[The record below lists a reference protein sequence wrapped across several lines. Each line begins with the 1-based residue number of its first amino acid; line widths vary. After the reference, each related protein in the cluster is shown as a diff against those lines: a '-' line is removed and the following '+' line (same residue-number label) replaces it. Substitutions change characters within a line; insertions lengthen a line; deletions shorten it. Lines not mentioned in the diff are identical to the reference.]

1 MGGLGLELS
10 PHLQRRLQSLAVVV
24 VIGGF
29 FVFGPACLAITI
41 YLLTTR
47 FWWFSVGYLLWYTID
62 QHREVVGGLRHN
74 LLGKWIRSLA
84 LWEYMR
90 DYFPITLVKSYDL
103 DPGRN
108 YILGYHPHGVMTVG
122 ACAAF
127 TTNALDFKAHFP
139 GISSAFLAL
148 KCWFFIPFLREVL
161 LILGMRS
168 ASSTNFSNILD
179 NPEKRGRCVVLAIG
193 ATEEAV
199 HQSPGRH
206 SILLSSRF
214 GFVKKAILHGADL
227 IPAYGFGEGDLFLR
241 PLAAEASFGRWIQ
254 DGFRILIA
262 SAAAAVAANKKMPT
276 TTTTKNGRK
285 MFDFALSLMP
295 ERKPIRIVVGRPLEV
310 VRNSAPGAEEV
321 LELHR
326 RYCDALKDLFEQHK
340 IAAGLPKDA
349 HLEIL

>member
-1 MGGLGLELS
+1 MGLGLEL
-10 PHLQRRLQSLAVVV
+10 PLHLQRRLQSLSVVI

-47 FWWFSVGYLLWYTID
+47 YWWFSVGYLAWYMID
-62 QHREVVGGLRHN
+62 QHREVAGGTRHS
-74 LLGKWIRSLA
+74 LFGKWIRNLP
-84 LWEYMR
+84 LWEYTR
-90 DYFPITLVKSYDL
+90 DYFPITLVKTCEL
-103 DPGRN
+103 DSKRN

-127 TTNALDFKAHFP
+127 ATNALNFKGLFP
-139 GISSAFLAL
+139 GISTAFLSL
-148 KCWFFIPFLREVL
+148 KCWFFIPFLREVML
-161 LILGMRS
+161 LLGMRS

-179 NPEKRGRCVVLAIG
+179 NAEKRGRCVVLAIG

-199 HQSPGRH
+199 YQSPGQH
-206 SILLSSRF
+206 SIVLSSRF
-214 GFVKKAILHGADL
+214 GFVKKAIMHGADL

-241 PLAAEASFGRWIQ
+241 PLAAEASFWRWIQ
-254 DGFRILIA
+254 DGFRMMIA
-262 SAAAAVAANKKMPT
+262 SAAPK
-276 TTTTKNGRK
+276 TKGRK

-295 ERKPIRIVVGRPLEV
+295 KREPIRIVVGRPLEV
-310 VRNSAPGAEEV
+310 TLNPSPSAEQV

-326 RYCDALKDLFEQHK
+326 RYCDALTDLFEQHK